1 MTSLPPEKRI
11 GEPVMTPA
19 DESRN
24 GQLFENVWQK
34 VITKIDLLTDDADD
48 RRFLKSLAM
57 GGSVAAESVIST
69 CQSIKGFWGEGSED
83 MATELSQLFSL
94 LMLSQIY
101 RWVKEKPPKEMTNTV
116 PPEVS
121 ATRLIYVFG
130 GEPEKAMEDYMHFD
144 QQFACD
150 LKKHSHLVHVSSLL
164 LARTSEICG
173 HKCIDWSKVKWPVV
187 EMTHLIKGA
196 ILDGAPMRGK
206 LDIDAMQDS
215 LNTGV
220 QAMMSYYGGA

>member
-1 MTSLPPEKRI
+1 MP
-11 GEPVMTPA
+11 PA
-19 DESRN
+19 DETRN

-34 VITKIDLLTDDADD
+34 VIAKVDTLTEDAGD

-57 GGSVAAESVIST
+57 GGSVAAESVVST
-69 CQSIKGFWGEGSED
+69 CQTVKGFWGEGNEAA
-83 MATELSQLFSL
+83 ATELTQLFSL

-101 RWVKEKPPKEMTNTV
+101 RWVKQNPSKEMPPPV

-121 ATRLIYVFG
+121 ATRLIYIFG
-130 GEPEKAMEDYMHFD
+130 GEPEQSLDDFLHFD

-150 LKKHSHLVHVSSLL
+150 LAKHPHLIHVCSLL
-164 LARTSEICG
+164 LAKTSEICG

-187 EMTHLIKGA
+187 EITHLIKGT
-196 ILDGAPMRGK
+196 IIDGAPMRSK
-206 LDIDAMQDS
+206 LDIDAMLNS